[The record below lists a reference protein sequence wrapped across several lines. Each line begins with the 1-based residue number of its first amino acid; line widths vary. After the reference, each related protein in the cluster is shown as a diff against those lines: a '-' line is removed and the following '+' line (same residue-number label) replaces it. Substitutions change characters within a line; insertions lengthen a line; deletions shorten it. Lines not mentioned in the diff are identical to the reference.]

1 MDCFLYARKSTES
14 EDRQILS
21 IESQIN
27 ELKAVALKQGL
38 KIVEIFSEAKSA
50 KAPGRP
56 IFNKMMKKVFET
68 GGVNVLCWK
77 LDRLARN
84 PVDGGSL
91 IWAVEQ
97 KKLARIF
104 TPSRDFKN
112 SGDDK
117 FWMQLEFGIAKKYV
131 DDLSD
136 NVKRGLRAKLEKGIL
151 PGKAPV
157 GYLNDRETRTIKKD
171 PNRFHLVR
179 RLWDSVLSG
188 NYNIRSLLEAADK
201 DWGLTTPQF
210 KRIGGRPLILSAL
223 YKILNNPFY
232 YGAIRS
238 KNEIYPG
245 SHEPMIS
252 KQEYDRVQELLGRPS
267 SKPKLKRF
275 AFTGMIR
282 CGECGGMITAEDTI
296 NRYGYRYTYYHCTRR
311 KGGISNTCRQ
321 KFLEVEDLENQA
333 LSFLEKL
340 QIPQTCVKWTFKYI
354 EKGRE
359 DHEKLQADMKIS
371 LEKSLS
377 DCNRKLDN
385 LLDLRLKEL
394 LTDDEFLS
402 EKTKLA
408 EKKTSFQDQLAAL
421 AENPNKWLEPF
432 QKFFSFLNLAKNSF
446 ENGDDTLKRQI
457 LSTVGSNLF
466 LKDKILLIEA
476 KTPFRIIAERSEILL
491 GYHQGESNPYYQDE
505 NLAS

>member
-14 EDRQILS
+14 EDRQLLS
-21 IESQIN
+21 IESQIK

-38 KIVEIFSEAKSA
+38 KIVETFSEAKSA

-68 GGVNVLCWK
+68 GCVNVLCWK

-97 KKLARIF
+97 KKLTRIF
-104 TPSRDFKN
+104 TPNRDFKN

-136 NVKRGLRAKLEKGIL
+136 NVKRGLRAKLDKGIL

-157 GYLNDRETRTIKKD
+157 GYLNDRETKTIKKD

-179 RLWDSVLSG
+179 RLWDAVLSG

-210 KRIGGRPLILSAL
+210 KRMGGRPLILSAL

-232 YGAIRS
+232 YGAIKS

-252 KQEYDRVQELLGRPS
+252 KEEFDQVQEILGRPS

-282 CGECGGMITAEDTI
+282 CGECGSMITAEEKV
-296 NRYGYRYTYYHCTRR
+296 NRFGSHYTYYRCTKK
-311 KGGISNTCRQ
+311 KGGLKNLCSQ
-321 KFLEVEDLENQA
+321 KYLRDGELEAQFH
-333 LSFLEKL
+333 SFLVKLYLPEKIVAWSL
-340 QIPQTCVKWTFKYI
+340 NRLEETQVQ
-354 EKGRE
+354 ERSS
-359 DHEKLQADMKIS
+359 QAEI
-371 LEKSLS
+371 EKSLTKTLS
-377 DCNRKLDN
+377 DCKRKLDN
-385 LLDLRLKEL
+385 LLDLKLKEM
-394 LTDDEFLS
+394 LTDEEYAT
-402 EKTKLA
+402 EKAKLV
-408 EKKTSFQDQLAAL
+408 KKKMTLERKFANAGNDS
-421 AENPNKWLEPF
+421 PIWLEPS
-432 QKFFSFLNLAKNSF
+432 KRFFSFVNLAKNAF
-446 ENGDDTLKRQI
+446 EIGDDTVRRQI
-457 LSTVGSNLF
+457 LSIVGSNLF
-466 LKDKILLIEA
+466 LRDKKLLIGA
-476 KTPFRIIAERSEILL
+476 KKPFMMIAERSDNLL
-491 GYHQGESNPYYQDE
+491 GYRHGESDPGYQDE
-505 NLAS
+505 NLVS